1 MSRLGSHMSGS
12 GETIAFPRVYREV
25 SFEVYGIK

>member
-12 GETIAFPRVYREV
+12 GEAEKSPRIYREV